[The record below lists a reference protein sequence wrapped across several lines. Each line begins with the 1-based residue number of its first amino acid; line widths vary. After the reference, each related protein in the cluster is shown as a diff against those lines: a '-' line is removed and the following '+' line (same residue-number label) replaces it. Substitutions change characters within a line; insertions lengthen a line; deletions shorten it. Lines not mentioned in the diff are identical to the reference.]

1 MIRKLKSGEFR
12 LYSRKKNPAT
22 GKRRN
27 LGTFRTREA
36 AGDRTPR
43 GSAARQTLKKGPARE
58 GRTGAG
64 PSLRS
69 GTPARQEH
77 GDNPGMPG
85 WLLSYPH
92 ARDLGTVPYGADANR
107 RSATT
112 AKEDGLQADSL
123 ACRSSFCWSRS
134 LIFCCTW
141 ISSSTSEAARAWL

>member
-36 AGDRTPR
+36 AERHERQVQYFKRGGRGLGLPADQPR
-43 GSAARQTLKKGPARE
+43 ARHIKKGPARE
-58 GRTGAG
+58 GRIGAG

-92 ARDLGTVPYGADANR
+92 ARDLGTVPYGADERA
-107 RSATT
+107 
-112 AKEDGLQADSL
+112 
-123 ACRSSFCWSRS
+123 SRS
-134 LIFCCTW
+134 
-141 ISSSTSEAARAWL
+141 